1 MTEPHFTMFWADSIP
16 NFEYRDSSD
25 KETRVEV
32 IAGSLGMHR
41 APAPPPNSWAA
52 DPNNHVAVWNIKME
66 PGATWTLPK
75 TQPGINRTIYYYQ
88 GNGLRVADNNL
99 TKYSRAVLQPD
110 VNVELVN
117 GREPAGILMLQG
129 RPINEQVMKYGPF
142 VMNTKEEIQQAF
154 DDYNR
159 TRFGG
164 WPWPKYDQVHSRE
177 RGRFALHADG
187 REEVKS

>member
-1 MTEPHFTMFWADSIP
+1 
-16 NFEYRDSSD
+16 
-25 KETRVEV
+25 
-32 IAGSLGMHR
+32 
-41 APAPPPNSWAA
+41 
-52 DPNNHVAVWNIKME
+52 ME

-88 GNGLRVADNNL
+88 GKGIQVADRKL
-99 TKYSRAVLQPD
+99 PKYNRAVLRPD

-117 GREPAGILMLQG
+117 GDEPAGILVLQG

-164 WPWPKYDQVHSRE
+164 WPWPKYDQVHPRE
-177 RGRFALHADG
+177 RGRFARHADG